1 MKAWPRL
8 WLAAALY
15 GGAGLAVA
23 EAPPPFAGP
32 SRYVAGSF
40 EELLDGLVR
49 RGADTPQAS
58 LAAVQRL
65 REQVDAGASPAARR
79 WLLYAEAA
87 IVAGDGDPAPGGA
100 NALRAH
106 AQRERD
112 PLAEAAADTVEAIS
126 AEVQGQVDA
135 AAQRA
140 QSALAVL
147 GSACEIDALAIAAPA
162 GGNGG
167 PAARPLPA
175 NCDYRLAWRALRIV
189 ERRALGQGA
198 LTSAAGLASSGQQ
211 LAWRAG
217 DAARQALSTAALGYL
232 RAREGDLDSATRLL
246 HQAQRLAQPLPDA
259 DAQASVLVVEASIA
273 ESRGDRGAARQALER
288 ALPLAR
294 RAGAER
300 LEAQL
305 LSNLTDVLVKS
316 GQPGPALRAAEAA
329 LPIVRRHH
337 DLRAER
343 VLTHNAALAKVGLH
357 RFAEARQDLN
367 QVLALWQH
375 IGATGD
381 QAQALREFGEALGR
395 AGDTQ
400 GALALYHRERELTAA
415 TMAENRRSALQTLQA
430 RNEMQRKQRDIELL
444 GRDNALKAQ
453 ALGNRSLTQRVWL
466 LVALVMA
473 LSAALVALLYRRV
486 RETNRRLVASH
497 AQLRVQSERDPL
509 TNLANRR
516 HFQSVMQQ
524 RDALRGFNGA
534 LLLVDIDHFKHVN
547 DGHGHA
553 VGDVVLCEVA
563 RRLNQA
569 VRTDDLV
576 VRWGGEEFLIL
587 APGVQGEAL
596 DALAVR
602 VLQAVADTPLHVT
615 LRAEAGR
622 PVAATASLRVTVS
635 IGYGRFP
642 LPPHRAP
649 VSWEQALN
657 LADMALYIAKSQGRN
672 RAVGLVAIAASGAD
686 ELRSV
691 EADFERAWSEGRIT
705 LAVTPGPSPEAPPA
719 RALVA

>member
-8 WLAAALY
+8 WLAAALC
-15 GGAGLAVA
+15 GCAGFAGAGS
-23 EAPPPFAGP
+23 APAFVGP
-32 SRYVAGSF
+32 SHHVAGSF
-40 EELLDGLVR
+40 EDVLDDLVR
-49 RGADTPQAS
+49 RGADTPQVA
-58 LAAVQRL
+58 LAAMHGL
-65 REQVDAGASPAARR
+65 RQQSGAAAGAAAQR

-87 IVAGDGDPAPGGA
+87 IVAGDGDPAPDGA

-106 AQRERD
+106 AQRAHD

-126 AEVQGQVDA
+126 AEVRGQLDA
-135 AAQRA
+135 AGQRA

-147 GSACEIDALAIAAPA
+147 GSTCEIDSLAMAAPA
-162 GGNGG
+162 GGNTVSSNK
-167 PAARPLPA
+167 PLPA

-198 LTSAAGLASSGQQ
+198 LNSAAGYASSGQQ
-211 LAWRAG
+211 LAMRAG
-217 DAARQALSTAALGYL
+217 DAVRQALSTATLGYL
-232 RAREGDLDSATRLL
+232 RAREGDLDSAAHLL
-246 HQAQRLAQPLPDA
+246 QQAQRLVQPLADA
-259 DAQASVLVVEASIA
+259 DAQASVLVVEAAIA
-273 ESRGDRGAARQALER
+273 ESRGDRGAARAALER

-294 RAGAER
+294 KAGAER

-329 LPIVRRHH
+329 LPIVRRHR

-367 QVLALWQH
+367 QVLALWQR

-430 RNEMQRKQRDIELL
+430 RNDMQRKQRDIELL

-473 LSAALVALLYRRV
+473 LSAALVVLLYRRV
-486 RETNRRLVASH
+486 REVNRRLVASH
-497 AQLRVQSERDPL
+497 ARLRVQSERDPL

-516 HFQSVMQQ
+516 RFQSVMQQ
-524 RDALRGFNGA
+524 RDALSGFTGA

-563 RRLNQA
+563 RRLNEA

-587 APGVQGEAL
+587 ALDVQGEAL
-596 DALAVR
+596 DALAAR
-602 VLQAVADTPLHVT
+602 VLQAVADTPLYVAPRAEPGRPAT
-615 LRAEAGR
+615 AAAALRA
-622 PVAATASLRVTVS
+622 TVS

-657 LADMALYIAKSQGRN
+657 LADMALYIAKSHGRN
-672 RAVGLVAIAASGAD
+672 RAVGLVTIAASGAD

-705 LAVTPGPSPEAPPA
+705 LAVTPGPTAEVPA
-719 RALVA
+719 AHALVA